1 MEKGKAQPLSRDDEK
16 ELISKIQKA
25 TSVEKLQGI
34 KEGLELGGHNLADYD
49 LETLFTTRV
58 ESFSKKAEEAKGTI
72 ADDGK
77 KAAETAATLAGD
89 EARKTAEKMTNTA
102 QKEVIEVEKK
112 VQKENPKTKQEEFNY
127 NFKVSPAP
135 DILKD
140 GRTELALWVTVTK
153 KTGGSLAELPM
164 YIEVA
169 SQQEGM
175 DLANFIANKL
185 KQDKT
190 IDASSRKGLESLKQ
204 EWEKNASSKKNENI
218 VDLEKLKQEI
228 GGKQKILA
236 NLQEEYDI
244 LKDAAKGANDNITPQ
259 LEDLKLRMTDLEKE
273 IAAGKAQYEA
283 AIGTA
288 KTSPVS
294 KEAPATDKKESV
306 TSKETSISKEEFQ
319 NFVDKNVISV
329 KVLVSIA
336 EKIKGNKQLSPE
348 EQSVLAHRGEDIE
361 SILKGEVKKEQKASP
376 TVMIDSQIAALEK
389 QLAEKSANEKAGDA
403 ADIQELDY
411 QIRQLRKEREA
422 ILANPEKHEGQL
434 DDASDALKN
443 HLAGGKSNVVETGTM
458 HAEADAEKARIA
470 QEQHEKIKN
479 DLDSARAEY
488 QKLYKE
494 FQSKRGV
501 FKKMWQGLKGG
512 TVDFD
517 DVPEMAEAMK
527 AAQSK
532 YQEALAGYGS
542 DLYQTKKAEYEKHGL
557 AGKDLEQALAV
568 YKAKDIFDTVVL
580 KEKEMMA
587 QEKTAILPEKVKGIL
602 GKTLGWY
609 TKLPKGVRMVLS
621 TAIATGILVGTGHVA
636 ASGALAY
643 GGYRLGRAAV
653 SGLAGQLAVG
663 TKNLFWNADKD
674 VAKIDKNFEKNK
686 NELGSIEGFDM
697 KALQQMQAA
706 LETRL
711 KQEKNARVKHLIVD
725 AGIRLAVG
733 YGAGKLTDKIWSD
746 IHPPVDTP
754 PRTDPNPEP
763 APITETGPNADAI
776 IHKGEGIEHA
786 LRRQIEH
793 DPELATKLGW
803 NGQEDL
809 HHFSAGEAHRIAL
822 QNDYVEGTGERWVN
836 WNEGHQT
843 AYQLEVDSNGQPIVK
858 EFFDGTERDTMSQ
871 MNDQFVKTD
880 YADSHKYEY
889 LHNKPV
895 FNPDNNGVVVP
906 KPEVKVEIPMEDPN
920 GTIPMEDPN
929 ATTIHEK
936 VEMDPLNPING
947 TKVVSMEDGSTVTIP
962 ANHESVIP
970 ADQTINPYTETSNYA
985 NSVGQGTGINH
996 YPNAASGSG
1005 FQPPISMYHETA
1017 QYANA
1022 VGQGQWQDKFFTNET
1037 WNALH
1042 RNPGEYV
1049 QNTLAG
1055 YNPQSGMTLG
1065 DYIAEHFPHR
1075 EEYGT
1080 WKEYF
1085 KEAYMLDDKT
1095 ASRLAKSTMTNLKD
1109 ITDDGYL
1116 NQSTMG
1122 QTMKQGTK
1130 GFFKGLFGS
1139 MFSGNNN
1146 GNQMDQNGWNGWN
1159 GNSGG
1164 NYNGN
1169 VQGNGIQMGNGINN
1183 LGSGNQGNLTNPG
1196 YNNDPMPQPKSTWF
1210 GGPGW

>member
-49 LETLFTTRV
+49 LETLFNTRV
-58 ESFSKKAEEAKGTI
+58 ESFGKKAEETTTTI
-72 ADDGK
+72 IDDGK
-77 KAAETAATLAGD
+77 KAAETAATIAGD
-89 EARKTAEKMTNTA
+89 EG
-102 QKEVIEVEKK
+102 KK
-112 VQKENPKTKQEEFNY
+112 
-127 NFKVSPAP
+127 
-135 DILKD
+135 
-140 GRTELALWVTVTK
+140 G
-153 KTGGSLAELPM
+153 
-164 YIEVA
+164 
-169 SQQEGM
+169 
-175 DLANFIANKL
+175 
-185 KQDKT
+185 
-190 IDASSRKGLESLKQ
+190 
-204 EWEKNASSKKNENI
+204 
-218 VDLEKLKQEI
+218 
-228 GGKQKILA
+228 
-236 NLQEEYDI
+236 
-244 LKDAAKGANDNITPQ
+244 
-259 LEDLKLRMTDLEKE
+259 
-273 IAAGKAQYEA
+273 
-283 AIGTA
+283 
-288 KTSPVS
+288 
-294 KEAPATDKKESV
+294 
-306 TSKETSISKEEFQ
+306 
-319 NFVDKNVISV
+319 
-329 KVLVSIA
+329 A
-336 EKIKGNKQLSPE
+336 EKITEQATEEVQKIKDKVEVRVTVAIKNK
-348 EQSVLAHRGEDIE
+348 E
-361 SILKGEVKKEQKASP
+361 SDTNLGKSEGEVNNEKKKLP
-376 TVMIDSQIAALEK
+376 TEAIDAQIAALEK

-411 QIRQLRKEREA
+411 QIRQLRKEREG
-422 ILANPEKHEGQL
+422 ILTNPEKHEGQL
-434 DDASDALKN
+434 DDARSEVIRAVLTE
-443 HLAGGKSNVVETGTM
+443 GSNNESKVSKEGEM
-458 HAEADAEKARIA
+458 HAEADAEKARLA
-470 QEQHEKIKN
+470 KEQHEKIKN
-479 DLDSARAEY
+479 DLDTARAEY

-542 DLYQTKKAEYEKHGL
+542 DLYQTKKAEYEGHGL

-686 NELGSIEGFDM
+686 GELGSVEGFDM
-697 KALQQMQAA
+697 KALQQMQEA

-746 IHPPVDTP
+746 IHPPIDTP
-754 PRTDPNPEP
+754 PRTEPNPEP
-763 APITETGPNADAI
+763 APITETGPNSDAI

-793 DPELATKLGW
+793 NPELATKLGW
-803 NGQEDL
+803 DGQQDL
-809 HHFSAGEAHRIAL
+809 HRFSAGEAHRIAL
-822 QNDYVEGTGERWVN
+822 QNDYVEGSQERWVN

-871 MNDQFVKTD
+871 MNDQFIKTD

-895 FNPDNNGVVVP
+895 FNPDNNGVSVP
-906 KPEVKVEIPMEDPN
+906 KPQIKVEIPMEDPN

-985 NSVGQGTGINH
+985 NSVGQGTGINR

-1085 KEAYMLDDKT
+1085 KEAYNLDDKT

-1109 ITDDGYL
+1109 IADDGYL

-1139 MFSGNNN
+1139 MFNGNNN
-1146 GNQMDQNGWNGWN
+1146 GDQMGQSGWNGWN

-1169 VQGNGIQMGNGINN
+1169 IQGNGIQMGNGIN
-1183 LGSGNQGNLTNPG
+1183 GIGTGNQGNLTNPG
-1196 YNNDPMPQPKSTWF
+1196 GYDGQQTPNPRSTWF

>member
-1 MEKGKAQPLSRDDEK
+1 LS
-16 ELISKIQKA
+16 S
-25 TSVEKLQGI
+25 
-34 KEGLELGGHNLADYD
+34 
-49 LETLFTTRV
+49 
-58 ESFSKKAEEAKGTI
+58 
-72 ADDGK
+72 
-77 KAAETAATLAGD
+77 
-89 EARKTAEKMTNTA
+89 
-102 QKEVIEVEKK
+102 
-112 VQKENPKTKQEEFNY
+112 
-127 NFKVSPAP
+127 
-135 DILKD
+135 
-140 GRTELALWVTVTK
+140 
-153 KTGGSLAELPM
+153 
-164 YIEVA
+164 
-169 SQQEGM
+169 
-175 DLANFIANKL
+175 
-185 KQDKT
+185 
-190 IDASSRKGLESLKQ
+190 
-204 EWEKNASSKKNENI
+204 
-218 VDLEKLKQEI
+218 
-228 GGKQKILA
+228 
-236 NLQEEYDI
+236 
-244 LKDAAKGANDNITPQ
+244 
-259 LEDLKLRMTDLEKE
+259 
-273 IAAGKAQYEA
+273 
-283 AIGTA
+283 
-288 KTSPVS
+288 
-294 KEAPATDKKESV
+294 
-306 TSKETSISKEEFQ
+306 
-319 NFVDKNVISV
+319 
-329 KVLVSIA
+329 
-336 EKIKGNKQLSPE
+336 
-348 EQSVLAHRGEDIE
+348 
-361 SILKGEVKKEQKASP
+361 
-376 TVMIDSQIAALEK
+376 
-389 QLAEKSANEKAGDA
+389 
-403 ADIQELDY
+403 
-411 QIRQLRKEREA
+411 
-422 ILANPEKHEGQL
+422 NPEKHEGQL

-443 HLAGGKSNVVETGTM
+443 HLSGGKSNVVETGTM
-458 HAEADAEKARIA
+458 HAEADAEKARLA
-470 QEQHEKIKN
+470 KEQHEKIKS
-479 DLDSARAEY
+479 DLDTARAEY

-501 FKKMWQGLKGG
+501 FQKMWQGLKGG
-512 TVDFD
+512 TVNFD

-532 YQEALAGYGS
+532 YQEALAGYGN
-542 DLYQTKKAEYEKHGL
+542 DLYQTRKEELEKTDL
-557 AGKDLEQALAV
+557 AGKDLDQALAV

-587 QEKTAILPEKVKGIL
+587 QEKTAILPEKVKGLL

-643 GGYRLGRAAV
+643 GGYRLARAGI

-663 TKNLFWNADKD
+663 TKNFFWNADKD

-686 NELGSIEGFDM
+686 GELGSVEGFDM
-697 KALQQMQAA
+697 KALQQMQEV

-746 IHPPVDTP
+746 IHPPIDTP
-754 PRTDPNPEP
+754 PRTEPNPEP
-763 APITETGPNADAI
+763 APITETGPNSDAI

-793 DPELATKLGW
+793 NPELATKLGW
-803 NGQEDL
+803 DGQQDL
-809 HHFSAGEAHRIAL
+809 HRFSAGEAHRIAL
-822 QNDYVEGTGERWVN
+822 QNDYVEGSQERWVN

-871 MNDQFVKTD
+871 MNDQFIKTD

-895 FNPDNNGVVVP
+895 FNPDNNGVSVP
-906 KPEVKVEIPMEDPN
+906 KPQIKVEIPMEDPN

-947 TKVVSMEDGSTVTIP
+947 TKITSMDNGDGVMDGKPGDWGETIP
-962 ANHESVIP
+962 KNQI
-970 ADQTINPYTETSNYA
+970 INPYTETSNYA
-985 NSVGQGTGINH
+985 NSAGQGTGINH

-1085 KEAYMLDDKT
+1085 KEAYDLDDKT
-1095 ASRLAKSTMTNLKD
+1095 ASRLAKTTMTNLKD
-1109 ITDDGYL
+1109 IADDGYL

-1139 MFSGNNN
+1139 MFNGNNN
-1146 GNQMDQNGWNGWN
+1146 GNQMGQSGWNGWN

-1169 VQGNGIQMGNGINN
+1169 VQGNGIQMGNGIN
-1183 LGSGNQGNLTNPG
+1183 GIGTGNQGNLTNPG
-1196 YNNDPMPQPKSTWF
+1196 GYDGQQTPNPRSTWF

>member
-1 MEKGKAQPLSRDDEK
+1 MEKKQPLSRDEEK

-25 TSVEKLQGI
+25 GSAEKLQGI

-49 LETLFTTRV
+49 LETLFNTRM
-58 ESFSKKAEEAKGTI
+58 EGFNKKAEETKGAI
-72 ADDGK
+72 AADGT

-89 EARKTAEKMTNTA
+89 EGKKGAEEITKQA
-102 QKEVIEVEKK
+102 KEEVAK
-112 VQKENPKTKQEEFNY
+112 VQVKVKLIIAEQKGKGFTILNQEGDDYLWKDEHGQVQWTKDKNVVNSKKEELEKQ
-127 NFKVSPAP
+127 
-135 DILKD
+135 
-140 GRTELALWVTVTK
+140 
-153 KTGGSLAELPM
+153 
-164 YIEVA
+164 VA
-169 SQQEGM
+169 SASE
-175 DLANFIANKL
+175 AESIKAEATVNK
-185 KQDKT
+185 T
-190 IDASSRKGLESLKQ
+190 
-204 EWEKNASSKKNENI
+204 
-218 VDLEKLKQEI
+218 DLEKLKQEI

-236 NLQEEYDI
+236 SLQEEYDI
-244 LKDAAKGANDNITPQ
+244 LKDAEKGANDNITPQ
-259 LEDLKLRMTDLEKE
+259 LQDLKIRMTDLEKE
-273 IAAGKAQYEA
+273 IAEGKAKYEA
-283 AIGTA
+283 ATGT
-288 KTSPVS
+288 T
-294 KEAPATDKKESV
+294 KEADISKDTTTPNKKEST
-306 TSKETSISKEEFQ
+306 TSQETSISKEEYET
-319 NFVDKNVISV
+319 FVDKNVISV
-329 KVLVSIA
+329 NVLVSIA
-336 EKIKGNKQLSPE
+336 EKIKANKQLTKE

-361 SILKGEVKKEQKASP
+361 SILKGEAKKEQKTSP
-376 TVMIDSQIAALEK
+376 TVTIDAQIAALEK

-411 QIRQLRKEREA
+411 QIRQLKKEREA

-443 HLAGGKSNVVETGTM
+443 HLSGGKSNVVETGTM
-458 HAEADAEKARIA
+458 HAEADAEKARLA
-470 QEQHEKIKN
+470 KEQHEKIKS
-479 DLDSARAEY
+479 DLDTARAEY

-501 FKKMWQGLKGG
+501 FQKMWAGLKGG
-512 TVDFD
+512 TVNFD

-532 YQEALAGYGS
+532 YQEALAGYGN
-542 DLYQTKKAEYEKHGL
+542 DLYQTRKEELEKTGL
-557 AGKDLEQALAV
+557 AGKDLDQALAV

-587 QEKTAILPEKVKGIL
+587 QEKTAILPEKVKGVI

-609 TKLPKGVRMVLS
+609 TKLPKPVRMLLS
-621 TAIATGILVGTGHVA
+621 TGIATGILVGTGHVA

-643 GGYRLGRAAV
+643 GGYRLARAGI

-674 VAKIDKNFEKNK
+674 VAKIDKKFEQNK
-686 NELGSIEGFDM
+686 SELGTVEGFDM
-697 KALQQMQAA
+697 KALQQMQMA
-706 LETRL
+706 LEQRL
-711 KQEKNARVKHLIVD
+711 KQEKNARIKHLIVD

-733 YGAGKLTDKIWSD
+733 YGAGKLSDKIWSD

-754 PRTDPNPEP
+754 PRPEP
-763 APITETGPNADAI
+763 APVTETGPNSDAI

-793 DPELATKLGW
+793 NPELATKLGW
-803 NGQEDL
+803 DGQQDL
-809 HHFSAGEAHRIAL
+809 HKFSAGEAHRIAMG
-822 QNDYVEGTGERWVN
+822 NDYVEGAQERWVN

-843 AYQLEVDSNGQPIVK
+843 AYQLEVDSNGQPIVR

-871 MNDQFVKTD
+871 MNDQFIKTD

-889 LHNKPV
+889 LHNRPSPV
-895 FNPDNNGVVVP
+895 INPDNNGVVVP
-906 KPEVKVEIPMEDPN
+906 KPEVKVQIPMEDPNGDTIPMEDPN
-920 GTIPMEDPN
+920 GTVHENINIDQLDAAP
-929 ATTIHEK
+929 ATKITSTDNISLDHLNGK
-936 VEMDPLNPING
+936 VIKGDLIINNN
-947 TKVVSMEDGSTVTIP
+947 DI
-962 ANHESVIP
+962 
-970 ADQTINPYTETSNYA
+970 INPYTETSNYA

-1042 RNPGEYV
+1042 RNPGAYV
-1049 QNTLAG
+1049 ESTLAG

-1065 DYIAEHFPHR
+1065 DYISEHFPHR

-1109 ITDDGYL
+1109 IADDGYL

-1139 MFSGNNN
+1139 MFN
-1146 GNQMDQNGWNGWN
+1146 GNSNGTQVDQANGWNGWN

-1164 NYNGN
+1164 NYNN

-1183 LGSGNQGNLTNPG
+1183 LGTGGQGNLTNPG
-1196 YNNDPMPQPKSTWF
+1196 GYDGQQTPQPRSNWF